1 MTAYVHIGTGKTGTT
16 TIQVFLDENHEKLKE
31 KGILYSNVNLSSN
44 RHIYLIY
51 IVDFYLK
58 GKKED
63 SFVKD
68 IIKKLKEELKQN
80 PNKTF
85 IFSSEDILWWCKDV
99 ENASIALKEFFT
111 EIGFDDIK
119 IIVYIRSQADLF
131 LSLCS
136 QEVKNADPT
145 FKCMNIRI

>member
-31 KGILYSNVNLSSN
+31 KGILYSNVNLSRN
-44 RHIYLIY
+44 KHIYLIY

-99 ENASIALKEFFT
+99 ERIFH
-111 EIGFDDIK
+111 
-119 IIVYIRSQADLF
+119 RSRF
-131 LSLCS
+131 
-136 QEVKNADPT
+136 
-145 FKCMNIRI
+145 